1 MACIKEAMRLSPTV
15 SGNLRVIEN
24 DVVIQGYEIPKG
36 TMLWWLHSINNLDE
50 SVFPN
55 PNQFIP
61 ERWIENKNEI
71 PKFAKRQFRHGP
83 RKCVGKSFADLE
95 LQIAIHKI
103 ISNFKIEWMRSEPMT
118 IHQEFINVP
127 DQTLDF
133 KFTDVN

>member
-71 PKFAKRQFRHGP
+71 PKG
-83 RKCVGKSFADLE
+83 
-95 LQIAIHKI
+95 
-103 ISNFKIEWMRSEPMT
+103 
-118 IHQEFINVP
+118 
-127 DQTLDF
+127 
-133 KFTDVN
+133 